1 MTAEKSNV
9 ECGDAYK
16 NPSCPYVTQIN
27 LNTNVSKNVEKT
39 LIALMGEDGTGLNDG
54 VIHQLLDKVNS
65 LSKTRSVNA
74 SWVSFWKPIAV
85 SVVITAIT
93 VYILTRFG

>member
-1 MTAEKSNV
+1 MSGKVNKV
-9 ECGDAYK
+9 ECEEAYT

-74 SWVSFWKPIAV
+74 SWVNFWKPIAV

>member
-1 MTAEKSNV
+1 MTVDKGNV
-9 ECGDAYK
+9 ECDEAYK
-16 NPSCPYVTQIN
+16 NPRCPYVTQIN

-74 SWVSFWKPIAV
+74 SWISFWKPVVI
-85 SVVITAIT
+85 SVVITTIT
-93 VYILTRFG
+93 TYFIVKFG